1 MSIEEVEKTLVHRE
15 QARARRDYKAADVL
29 RDQLEK
35 HGVYLDPKEN
45 KWHSADGR
53 TGAILVSTL
62 CDEDIGKILANRQ
75 AARLR
80 HDYKAADRLRDQLNE
95 QCVSVDDKKNLWD
108 AADGRNGQIEPFTCV
123 HPGPELPVEPL
134 AGAKTTTPAPTPLVR
149 SKSELAK
156 SELAKTEPAVV
167 KPEGKR
173 VLPEKA
179 RRELAKQ
186 LREVTGQSARLCEK
200 ALLSHSDDM
209 QRAADWLLSQGEA
222 KGDGD

>member
-1 MSIEEVEKTLVHRE
+1 MLVVGEVDRVQRE

-62 CDEDIGKILANRQ
+62 CDEEIGKILANRQ

-108 AADGRNGQIEPFTCV
+108 AADGRNGQIEPFTCI
-123 HPGPELPVEPL
+123 HPGPELQAEPL
-134 AGAKTTTPAPTPLVR
+134 AGAETPPPAPAPPGGG
-149 SKSELAK
+149 SKSELTK
-156 SELAKTEPAVV
+156 REPAAV

-222 KGDGD
+222 KGDSD